1 MPTATKCF
9 RDLLDISLIF
19 CKTCLRCYFS
29 IFDDLV
35 FLMKKNNGYLTIGV
49 ASGLFILTVAGLS

>member
-9 RDLLDISLIF
+9 RDLLNISLIF
-19 CKTCLRCYFS
+19 CALRCYFS

-49 ASGLFILTVAGLS
+49 ASGLFILTVAGLRLV

>member
-19 CKTCLRCYFS
+19 CKLVLDVT
-29 IFDDLV
+29 LV

-49 ASGLFILTVAGLS
+49 ASGLFILTVAGLRLV